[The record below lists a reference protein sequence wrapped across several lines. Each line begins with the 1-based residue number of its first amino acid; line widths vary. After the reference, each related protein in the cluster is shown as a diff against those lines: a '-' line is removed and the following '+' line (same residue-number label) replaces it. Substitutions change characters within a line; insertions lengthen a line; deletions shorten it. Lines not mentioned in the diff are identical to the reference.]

1 MITPQQSLAYNLL
14 SIPRCDSA
22 TIPSSQRDGNWVEA
36 LLTRDI
42 EDTGM
47 STTSIT
53 LIIVGLLV
61 VFFVAIYNK
70 LVRLKNLVEEGWSG
84 IDVQLKRRANLIPN
98 LIETVKG
105 YMGHER
111 ELLAKVTEL
120 RAQSMSAQDVGE
132 KGRLEG
138 LLSRSLANVFA
149 VAEGY
154 PDLKANQ
161 NFLDLQNQLSDIE
174 DQIQLARRYYNGTV
188 RNLNIKVESFPSN
201 IVAGMFNFVKAE
213 FFEIEDQADR
223 AVPSVQF

>member
-1 MITPQQSLAYNLL
+1 
-14 SIPRCDSA
+14 
-22 TIPSSQRDGNWVEA
+22 
-36 LLTRDI
+36 
-42 EDTGM
+42 M

-53 LIIVGLLV
+53 LIVVGLLV
-61 VFFVAIYNK
+61 VFFIAIYNK

-111 ELLAKVTEL
+111 ELLTKVTEL
-120 RAQSMSAQDVGE
+120 RAQSMSARDVGE

-201 IVAGMFNFVKAE
+201 IVAGMFNFIKAE
-213 FFEIEDQADR
+213 FFEIEDDADR

>member
-1 MITPQQSLAYNLL
+1 
-14 SIPRCDSA
+14 
-22 TIPSSQRDGNWVEA
+22 
-36 LLTRDI
+36 
-42 EDTGM
+42 M

-53 LIIVGLLV
+53 LIVVGLLV
-61 VFFVAIYNK
+61 VFFIAIYNK

-98 LIETVKG
+98 LIETVRG

-111 ELLAKVTEL
+111 ELLTKVTEL
-120 RAQSMSAQDVGE
+120 RAQSMSAREVGE

-201 IVAGMFNFVKAE
+201 IVAGMFNFIKAE
-213 FFEIEDQADR
+213 FFEIEDEADR
-223 AVPSVQF
+223 AVPAVQF